1 MYSRAFF
8 EDLLFLWIV
17 VFTVGHDDKLFV
29 LQEGAACLCAVLAC
43 YLLLCLVTFCH
54 SYSEPTDFT
63 LFILQTIADPEYIWL

>member
-43 YLLLCLVTFCH
+43 YLLLCLV
-54 SYSEPTDFT
+54 D
-63 LFILQTIADPEYIWL
+63 ILS